1 LLGSTVNLL
10 VSPTHLQKPCVHSI
24 SPNSGAATLETRNWF
39 SRGDP
44 PEPTKQGVIFVHPRN
59 ICQESLC
66 VMACFAAPFGSVL
79 GCSPLIAAGQFF
91 EHSGFQQMID
101 DVQST
106 RLPNGIVVL
115 TEHMPGLRSVTAGIW
130 IRKGSRHESPEL
142 NGICHFIEHAVFKGT
157 QRRTAHDIAVES
169 DRLGGHLDA
178 YTTHE
183 MTGFAVKVADTSL
196 AEALDLLGDMVAH
209 PRFDQEDL
217 EREQKVIIE
226 EMKMVEDT
234 PDELLGELFNS
245 AYFPNQPLGRPIEGT
260 KETVPTFDHKTTV
273 GFHAREF
280 SYNNLVI
287 AAAGNVS
294 HGRLLELVGR
304 SFDGCEGG
312 TATRPNPI
320 SNSRPRPAAPIL
332 IEQKSELEQAHLV
345 IATPWPDALSE
356 DRYAA
361 SLLASVIGGGTSSRL
376 WQKIR
381 EERGLAYSV
390 GAGGSAFSDVG
401 VFNVYAGTSPEQLD
415 EVVDLSLEALRDV
428 VNHNVSEEELR
439 IAKEQAIAS
448 ILLGLESS
456 SARAS
461 TLARQEIIHGRRISP
476 DEVIEKIRA
485 VTLDQLREI
494 AQTYFGSNMVSLGA
508 LGNLNGFK
516 VDRARLEI

>member
-1 LLGSTVNLL
+1 
-10 VSPTHLQKPCVHSI
+10 
-24 SPNSGAATLETRNWF
+24 
-39 SRGDP
+39 
-44 PEPTKQGVIFVHPRN
+44 
-59 ICQESLC
+59 
-66 VMACFAAPFGSVL
+66 
-79 GCSPLIAAGQFF
+79 
-91 EHSGFQQMID
+91 MID
-101 DVQST
+101 EVQST
-106 RLPNGIVVL
+106 RLPNGVAVL

-130 IRKGSRHESPEL
+130 VRRGSRHETAEL

-157 QRRTAHDIAVES
+157 RRRTARDIAVET

-183 MTGFAVKVADTSL
+183 MTGFATKVADSSL
-196 AEALDLLGDMVAH
+196 SQAIDLLADLVSN
-209 PRFDQEDL
+209 PRFEQEDL
-217 EREQKVIIE
+217 EREQRVILE

-245 AYFPNQPLGRPIEGT
+245 AYFPDQPLGRPIEGT
-260 KETVPTFDHKTTV
+260 RETVPTFDHETTV
-273 GFHAREF
+273 AFHAREF
-280 SYNNLVI
+280 SYSNLVV
-287 AAAGNVS
+287 AAAGNVD
-294 HGRLLELVGR
+294 HGSLVELVGAA
-304 SFDGCEGG
+304 FVGCEGNASRAH
-312 TATRPNPI
+312 TTV
-320 SNSRPRPAAPIL
+320 SSRPHSASPIL

-345 IATPWPDALSE
+345 IAAPWPAALSE

-390 GAGGSAFSDVG
+390 GAGGSAFSDIG

-415 EVVDLSLEALRDV
+415 EVLDLSLHELREV
-428 VNHNVSEEELR
+428 VRNSVSSDELR
-439 IAKEQAIAS
+439 IAKDQAISS

-485 VTLDQLREI
+485 TTPEELQEVAR
-494 AQTYFGSNMVSLGA
+494 TYFKSETLALGA
-508 LGNLNGFK
+508 LGNLNGFN
-516 VDRARLEI
+516 VDRSRLAI